1 MKYLLDTHVIL
12 WIIGS
17 SNLLSKKAKAT
28 IENSENKIYVSS
40 VSLWEISLKFRLG
53 KLSLSGMKPSQIPEI
68 LSKSNIETINLESA
82 DASTYDQLKVIH
94 HRDPFDRMLIWQCIF
109 RKFILISKDSK
120 MKKYRSHGLKTLW

>member
-94 HRDPFDRMLIWQCIF
+94 HRDPFDRMLIWQCIL
-109 RKFILISKDSK
+109 RKFTLISKDSK
-120 MKKYRSHGLKTLW
+120 MKNIDHMD

>member
-17 SNLLSKKAKAT
+17 SNLLSKKVKAT

-82 DASTYDQLKVIH
+82 DASTYGQLKVMH
-94 HRDPFDRMLIWQCIF
+94 HRDPFDRMLIWQCIL
-109 RKFILISKDSK
+109 RKFTLISKDSK

>member
-17 SNLLSKKAKAT
+17 SNLLSKKVKAT

-53 KLSLSGMKPSQIPEI
+53 KLSLSGM
-68 LSKSNIETINLESA
+68 ETIANPRNSL
-82 DASTYDQLKVIH
+82 
-94 HRDPFDRMLIWQCIF
+94 
-109 RKFILISKDSK
+109 
-120 MKKYRSHGLKTLW
+120 

>member
-82 DASTYDQLKVIH
+82 DASTYDQLKVTH
-94 HRDPFDRMLIWQCIF
+94 HRDPFDRMLIWQCIL
-109 RKFILISKDSK
+109 RKFTLITKDSK
-120 MKKYRSHGLKTLW
+120 MKNIDHMD